1 VTSTLPRLAR
11 VPAVWILI
19 LAILATVFYVGARR
33 RRDFVDFMVYQQA
46 GVRAIHAEPLYRAE
60 DGHYQF
66 KYWPAFALA
75 MAPFAPID
83 PEVAKVLW
91 YAISVVLLVVF
102 VRQSIRLLPDRHLP
116 VRALVWITAIMTLKF
131 VVKEL
136 VNGQTNV
143 LLGVLLL
150 AALSAHRRGR
160 PLLAGAAIG
169 AAIFVKP
176 YALLMLPWAALA
188 FGVPAFAAALGVVLA
203 GLLLPA
209 LAYGWQG
216 NIDLL
221 AGWFQTVTSTTPENL
236 LFGENISLATMW
248 AKWLGPGQAAS
259 MLALASGVALLGL
272 VAAVWLIRRR
282 VSMPNYL
289 ELSLLMLVIPL
300 LSPQGWDYVLI
311 LGTPAIVCVIDRW
324 EQRGIGW
331 RLVTA
336 SALAITSL
344 AVFDTV
350 GRVIYAHILT
360 WSAVS
365 VAAILLAVSLAHLRW
380 RRLA

>member
-1 VTSTLPRLAR
+1 LTSTLPRLAR

-19 LAILATVFYVGARR
+19 LAILATVFYIGARR

-46 GVRAIHAEPLYRAE
+46 AVRAVHAESLYRAE

-66 KYWPAFALA
+66 KSWPAFALA

-131 VVKEL
+131 IVKEL

-150 AALSAHRRGR
+150 AALAAKRRGK
-160 PLLAGAAIG
+160 PVVAGAAIG

-176 YALLMLPWAALA
+176 YALLVLPWMALT
-188 FGVPAFAAALGVVLA
+188 FGLEAFAAAAAVVIV
-203 GLLLPA
+203 GLLVPA

-221 AGWFQTVTSTTPENL
+221 VAWFHTVSDTTPENL
-236 LFGENISLATMW
+236 LLPENISLATMW
-248 AKWLGPGQAAS
+248 AKWIGPGGAAS
-259 MLALASGVALLGL
+259 SLAVATGVALLGL
-272 VAAVWLIRRR
+272 VAAVWIVRRR
-282 VSMPNYL
+282 APMPDYL
-289 ELSLLMLVIPL
+289 ELALIMLLIPL

-311 LGTPAIVCVIDRW
+311 LGTPAIVCVVDRW
-324 EQRGIGW
+324 QLRNQGW
-331 RLVTA
+331 KLLNATALFATSLTVFDIVGRELYIKVTA
-336 SALAITSL
+336 WSIVTVGAIALAI
-344 AVFDTV
+344 
-350 GRVIYAHILT
+350 
-360 WSAVS
+360 
-365 VAAILLAVSLAHLRW
+365 SLAHLRW

>member
-1 VTSTLPRLAR
+1 MTSTLPRLAR

-19 LAILATVFYVGARR
+19 IAVLATALYVGARR

-46 GVRAIHAEPLYRAE
+46 AVRAVHAEPLYRAE

-102 VRQSIRLLPDRHLP
+102 VRQSIALLPDRHLP

-150 AALSAHRRGR
+150 AALSAQRRGR

-176 YALLMLPWAALA
+176 YALLVLPWMALT
-188 FGVPAFAAALGVVLA
+188 FGVQAFAAAIAVVVA
-203 GLLLPA
+203 GLVLPA
-209 LAYGWQG
+209 FAYGWHG

-221 AGWFQTVTSTTPENL
+221 VGWFHTVSDTTPENL
-236 LFGENISLATMW
+236 LLAENISLATMW
-248 AKWLGPGQAAS
+248 AKWIGPGGAAS
-259 MLALASGVALLGL
+259 ALAVASGVALLVL
-272 VAAVWLIRRR
+272 VAAVWIVRRR
-282 VSMPNYL
+282 VARPDYL
-289 ELSLLMLVIPL
+289 ELALMMLIIPL

-311 LGTPAIVCVIDRW
+311 LGTPAIVCVVDRW
-324 EQRGIGW
+324 QQRDQGW
-331 RLVTA
+331 KLVTA
-336 SALAITSL
+336 LALVATSLTVFDIVGRTLYLKVTAWSIVSVGAIALA
-344 AVFDTV
+344 VN
-350 GRVIYAHILT
+350 
-360 WSAVS
+360 
-365 VAAILLAVSLAHLRW
+365 LAHLRW

>member
-1 VTSTLPRLAR
+1 MTSTLPRLAR

-19 LAILATVFYVGARR
+19 LAILATVFYIGARR

-46 GVRAIHAEPLYRAE
+46 AVRAVHAESLYRAE

-150 AALSAHRRGR
+150 AALAAERRGK
-160 PLLAGAAIG
+160 PVVAGAAIG

-176 YALLMLPWAALA
+176 YALLVLPWMALT
-188 FGVPAFAAALGVVLA
+188 FGLEAFAAAAAVVIV
-203 GLLLPA
+203 GLLVPA

-221 AGWFQTVTSTTPENL
+221 VAWFHTVSDTTPENL
-236 LFGENISLATMW
+236 LLPENISLATMW
-248 AKWLGPGQAAS
+248 AKWIGPGGAAS
-259 MLALASGVALLGL
+259 SLAVATGVALLGL
-272 VAAVWLIRRR
+272 VAAVWIVRRR
-282 VSMPNYL
+282 APMPDYL
-289 ELSLLMLVIPL
+289 ELALIMLLIPL

-311 LGTPAIVCVIDRW
+311 LGTPAIVCVVDRW
-324 EQRGIGW
+324 QLRNQGW
-331 RLVTA
+331 KLLNATALFATSLTVFDIVGRELYIKVTA
-336 SALAITSL
+336 WSIVTVGAIALAI
-344 AVFDTV
+344 
-350 GRVIYAHILT
+350 
-360 WSAVS
+360 
-365 VAAILLAVSLAHLRW
+365 SLAHLRW

>member
-1 VTSTLPRLAR
+1 LTSTLPRLAR

-19 LAILATVFYVGARR
+19 LAILATVFYIGARR

-46 GVRAIHAEPLYRAE
+46 AVRAVHAESLYRAE

-131 VVKEL
+131 IVKEL

-150 AALSAHRRGR
+150 AALAAKRRGK
-160 PLLAGAAIG
+160 PVVAGAAIG

-176 YALLMLPWAALA
+176 YALLVLPWMALT
-188 FGVPAFAAALGVVLA
+188 FGLEAFAAAAAVVIV
-203 GLLLPA
+203 GLLVPA

-221 AGWFQTVTSTTPENL
+221 VAWFHTVSDTTPENL
-236 LFGENISLATMW
+236 LLPENISLATMW
-248 AKWLGPGQAAS
+248 AKWIGPGGAAS
-259 MLALASGVALLGL
+259 SLAVATGVALLGL
-272 VAAVWLIRRR
+272 VAAVWIVRRR
-282 VSMPNYL
+282 APMPDYL
-289 ELSLLMLVIPL
+289 ELALIMLLIPL

-311 LGTPAIVCVIDRW
+311 LGTPAIVCVVDRW
-324 EQRGIGW
+324 QLRNQGW
-331 RLVTA
+331 KLLNATALFATSLTVFDIVGRELYIKVTA
-336 SALAITSL
+336 WSIVTVGAIALAI
-344 AVFDTV
+344 
-350 GRVIYAHILT
+350 
-360 WSAVS
+360 
-365 VAAILLAVSLAHLRW
+365 SLAHLRW